1 MLLNFTR
8 IFGLSS
14 LLEPTINILTNY
26 YMIKIS
32 VKNLSEAVTRG
43 YLVFYPLQLLMPP
56 QKSRETMALHVMHAS
71 VIVLFKFWIYSISE
85 I

>member
-1 MLLNFTR
+1 
-8 IFGLSS
+8 
-14 LLEPTINILTNY
+14 
-26 YMIKIS
+26 MIKIS
-32 VKNLSEAVTRG
+32 VKKLTEAVTRG
-43 YLVFYPLQLLMPP
+43 YLVFFYPLQLLMPP